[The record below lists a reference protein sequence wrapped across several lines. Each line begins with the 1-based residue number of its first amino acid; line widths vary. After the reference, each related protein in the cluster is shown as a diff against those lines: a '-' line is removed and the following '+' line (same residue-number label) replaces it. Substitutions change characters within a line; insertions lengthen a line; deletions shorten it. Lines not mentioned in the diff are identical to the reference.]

1 MKSMDWKVQ
10 KSIVFYTNEIAV
22 TFSFILSLA
31 VKTAKIYEKFL
42 NRLLKY
48 IGMQRAQKKLLLLF
62 RS

>member
-1 MKSMDWKVQ
+1 MDWKVQ

-22 TFSFILSLA
+22 IFSFILLLA
-31 VKTAKIYEKFL
+31 VKTAKIWEKFL

-62 RS
+62 RG